1 MHHYEKYDTRFIHP
15 DYWGGGSMYAQTGK
29 VGINTEDP
37 KETLEI
43 NGTLRVG
50 KLPESGKGK
59 IYNGAN
65 GENPSTN
72 FSGTRTLVADES
84 GNIGYI
90 EHLPHFT
97 TISGADTSD
106 AIPKK
111 QRIEVPA
118 RPGDI
123 NAKAITNNLASKTFT
138 LAKKSIVFI
147 NATVSIGKI
156 SVAGGTGE
164 AEEVNKGIEDGH
176 VRRLG
181 TELYLNNN
189 LNPILYNS
197 FPFSNYSHSNSING
211 YFYSSFSKA
220 LILSAGSHT
229 IRVEGTLFTSKQDN
243 VGIAATFGEVDD
255 NFDIIVF
262 PLP

>member
-1 MHHYEKYDTRFIHP
+1 MKNMILGLSTLIIGGG
-15 DYWGGGSMYAQTGK
+15 GGGSMYAQTGK

-72 FSGTRTLVADES
+72 FSGTRTLVSDES
-84 GNIGYI
+84 GNIGYLTL
-90 EHLPHFT
+90 LPYPT
-97 TISGADTSD
+97 TVNGANTSD
-106 AIPKK
+106 AILVK
-111 QRIEVPA
+111 QRIVVPA
-118 RPGDI
+118 LPGEQ
-123 NAKAITNNLASKTFT
+123 KSLMTTNNLASKTFT

-164 AEEVNKGIEDGH
+164 AEEVNKGIEDGR

-181 TELYLNNN
+181 TELYLDDNQT
-189 LNPILYNS
+189 PILYNS

-211 YFYSSFSKA
+211 YFYSSFSKT
-220 LILSAGSHT
+220 LILPAGNHT
-229 IRVEGTLFTSKQDN
+229 IRLEGTLFTSKNDP
-243 VGIAATFGEVDD
+243 VGIAATFGEVND